1 MLHKHTKQDQNPSHH
16 YNGAVRILTP
26 PCGKPAIAQL
36 AEHLTV
42 ECSNQMVPGSIPG
55 GRIMSCDQLARNERI
70 HTVAAPTETST
81 SKDTPAHQPPQNP
94 PLPHSWHA
102 CKKVMTNRGAKPP
115 TFRSHGDPCTLLA
128 VARKRTTSEEILLW
142 MTPSEAPRALQ
153 TSECSELLDPVR
165 VSCWI
170 SAQHT
175 SGMFTRFRYLAQTVT
190 DGIAFRR

>member
-1 MLHKHTKQDQNPSHH
+1 MSTRCSSLPAAKAPRKRTSLKQATTNCPPSPRQATLVEETQVLHKHTKQDQSPSHH

-42 ECSNQMVPGSIPG
+42 ECCSNQMVPGSIPG

-128 VARKRTTSEEILLW
+128 VARKQTTSEEILL
-142 MTPSEAPRALQ
+142 
-153 TSECSELLDPVR
+153 
-165 VSCWI
+165 
-170 SAQHT
+170 
-175 SGMFTRFRYLAQTVT
+175 
-190 DGIAFRR
+190 